1 MEKFS
6 IRWQNF
12 RCLKDT
18 GWLQIRPI
26 TIVIGP
32 NASGKTSLHAPLLL
46 MKQTLDSPDTSLFL
60 KVKGDLFNA
69 GSYRD
74 LIFNHETTNILA
86 FSIRDERYKGE
97 IDSKDRKEIGVN
109 RPGELNIEFDIPKD
123 SNHIYLRKFQVRDI
137 FGRELVQRV
146 RLKSGKFSI
155 QGPNYRDIDRKLKD
169 VIRDAPPEHFLFTF
183 EPLFNFKIEKA
194 IKEEE
199 KPSEFTFEE
208 PESLYLSVIRYV
220 GGWIQY
226 LLSNISYIGPLR
238 QHPKRLYEVTDEKP
252 LDVGVRGQNTPEI
265 LFQENKTDL
274 MKSVNEW
281 VSKFEFGFQISCEDL
296 SHGAYEILLRRNK
309 DAPGISLAD
318 TGFGLSQ
325 VLPLIVQGF
334 YAKKGS
340 IIIAEQPEIHLNPKL
355 QALLSD
361 LFVSIAK
368 NGTGVIVE
376 THSEHL
382 LLRLR
387 RLVADGSISAED
399 VGLYYVEKTGGT
411 SSIREVPIED
421 DGHINSET
429 WPKRFFED
437 ALSESLA
444 LASAQYER
452 SKENA
457 S

>member
-6 IRWQNF
+6 IRWRNF
-12 RCLKDT
+12 RCFKDT

-60 KVKGDLFNA
+60 KIKGDLFNA
-69 GSYRD
+69 GTYRD
-74 LIFNHETTNILA
+74 LIFNHETTSSLT
-86 FSIRDERYKGE
+86 FSLRHERYKGE
-97 IDSKDRKEIGVN
+97 IESEERREIGVN
-109 RPGELNIEFDIPKD
+109 RPGELNKD
-123 SNHIYLRKFQVRDI
+123 SSHIYLHKYQVRDI
-137 FGRELVQRV
+137 FGRELVQRT
-146 RLKSGKFSI
+146 RLKSSKFSI
-155 QGPNYRDIDRKLKD
+155 HGPKYSDINRKLKD
-169 VIRDAPPEHFLFTF
+169 AIRDAPPEHFLFTID
-183 EPLFNFKIEKA
+183 PLFRFQIRNIA
-194 IKEEE
+194 KEEE

-208 PESLYLSVIRYV
+208 PESLYLSVVGYV
-220 GGWIQY
+220 GSWIKY

-265 LFQENKTDL
+265 LFQESKTDL

-281 VSKFEFGFQISCEDL
+281 VSKFEFGFQISCNDL

-368 NGTGVIVE
+368 DGKGVIVE

-387 RLVADGSISAED
+387 RLVAEGSISAED
-399 VGLYYVEKTGGT
+399 IGLYYVERTGET
-411 SSIREVPIED
+411 SSIREVPIEE
-421 DGHINSET
+421 DGHINSDE

-444 LASAQYER
+444 LASAQHER
-452 SKENA
+452 SKKDA